1 MSTPIAITMGDPCG
15 IGPEICTK
23 LFAEGLP
30 APAVVVGD
38 AGLLRRTAK
47 ALGLDVVVREIA
59 DVADATSALSEL
71 PVLGVGALPGDLPTG
86 GVDARAGRASYEY
99 VVKAIDLAMACAVG
113 GIVTA
118 PIAKEALKAAGIAY
132 PGHT

>member
-30 APAVVVGD
+30 APALVVGD
-38 AGLLRRTAK
+38 AGLLGRTAK
-47 ALGLDVVVREIA
+47 ALGLGVAVREIA
-59 DVADATSALSEL
+59 EVAAAAGTSGEL
-71 PVLGVGALPGDLPTG
+71 PVLGVGALPADLPVG
-86 GVDARAGRASYEY
+86 KVDARAGRASYDY
-99 VVKAIDLAMACAVG
+99 VVRAIDLAMAGAVG

-118 PIAKEALKAAGIAY
+118 P
-132 PGHT
+132 